1 MLEGIADR
9 DGVLH
14 SARKRA
20 VVSVPSFRIM
30 FMMKNILLT
39 GLGNGLCRNAPGG
52 AAAFPQTL
60 VSGNARGSGS
70 NAPVDLGFGIVPG

>member
-1 MLEGIADR
+1 
-9 DGVLH
+9 
-14 SARKRA
+14 
-20 VVSVPSFRIM
+20 M

-60 VSGNARGSGS
+60 VSGNVRGSGS